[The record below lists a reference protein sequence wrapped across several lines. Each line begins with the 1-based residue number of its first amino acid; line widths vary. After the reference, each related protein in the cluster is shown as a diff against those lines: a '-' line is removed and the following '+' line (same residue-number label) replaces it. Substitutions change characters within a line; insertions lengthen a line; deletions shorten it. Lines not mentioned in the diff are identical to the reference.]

1 MILKQIIKHSLI
13 LSFVSLFC
21 FNSLIAKEYFV
32 QLKTNKDSTLFF
44 NDLKNE
50 FLKGDLNQFYYKKAF
65 KTLQSKGLDRV
76 FVVNFPSKYSNEQVL
91 SLGNHPMV
99 SLIELV
105 PDYEFFHTPNDFN
118 STAMWHLD
126 KIQARDAW
134 DIEKG
139 GKNILIAI
147 VDDGIDTAHSEFQSS
162 IWKNP
167 NEIASNGIDDD
178 NNGYVDDVFGWDMA
192 DNDNNPSVI
201 SSNNLSHG
209 THCAGIAA
217 ARTNNN
223 NGISSISYFSKIMT
237 IKCGRNGSS
246 QIFNPYQGVEY
257 AIENG
262 ARIISM
268 SWGGGSYSSIY
279 ETIFAVAAQN
289 NILCIAAAG
298 NSSTNSKMYPAGY
311 NNVIAVG
318 STTSTDAKS
327 SFSNYGNWIDV
338 MAPGSSIYSTV
349 PGNTYAT
356 YSGTSMA
363 CPMVS
368 GLCALM
374 LSRNPNLTATQVEN
388 CLKNTCDNIDFN
400 NQSYIGDLGAG
411 RINAL
416 KALRC
421 IKSVYASFNT
431 SKTFVC
437 TGDTIHFKD
446 LTSQTPNSWLWEF
459 PGGTPNV
466 STNQNP
472 IVRYSSNGTYNVKLT
487 VIRGND
493 TDIITKTNYIN
504 VGNLEAKFS
513 GVQTINRGEYATI
526 KVDFTGKAPWTLI
539 YQGNNKRDTI
549 KNILSSPHF
558 ILKKP
563 DSSIVYKPISVT
575 SNNCSGQ
582 VKDSTRITV
591 IQSIS
596 GGGNNICDSSLRFH
610 ATFGGNTGNH
620 IGFDIEVV
628 QDSIIFVAGT
638 SFNSSNSS
646 DDGFICRL
654 NKEGQVMWFKLIG
667 NNRTENV
674 FTLKVDQN
682 LNSYIVGATFSQNGS
697 DKMMFYSKF
706 NKDGTTLW
714 QKFINGNSL
723 EYMRDI
729 VISSYDKRY
738 LYFIGPGISNSFG
751 GEDFIL
757 IKCDTLGNTI
767 WTRDF
772 GNSNLERPEGVTE
785 DNDGNIYIV
794 GYRSNGSLLDRVLLK
809 ISNSGSLIFS
819 NAYSNNSLNS
829 FLFSVTH
836 YKNFIYTSGYV
847 HTNSSNREY
856 NVSKFRLNGDVVW
869 SKIYTANTNGNA
881 ISQTNIEIKNNRI
894 YNSWSVNK
902 SSVDGYIMTLDTNGN
917 ILLYNSIG
925 ATNEDNINGI
935 SSLSDNSLYYVGSTN
950 SSNKQVMIGKVNC
963 KLKSVCRE
971 LNNTLSVQNISLTK
985 NNIGFQS
992 STYNYF
998 VNISNSINN
1007 ISFNPNYNCKTT
1019 PNTTP
1024 KPDSSKCKLY
1034 SSINSFPSCLGDTSK
1049 FIASVIDSNNY
1060 NINGITWHFG
1070 DLTTLSNTYNPSK
1083 IYRNAGTFLV
1093 KLIVNS
1099 SKSGKSCSDT
1109 SSIFYT
1115 INNDVKLLTFP
1126 TNQTI
1131 CIGDSL
1137 QTISPF
1143 ISCGIKPY
1151 EYEWLPN
1158 SNINNNKLL
1167 NPHFSPKKTTTY
1179 TLIVKDKNGII
1190 AKDSF
1195 TLTVKTDC
1203 CKSIARFETN
1213 KENICSG
1220 DSVSITNSSNY
1231 DANSAFFK
1239 WTFIGAS
1246 INSHIGKTPPV
1257 FKITGNKASIKL
1269 ELSDLCSNDTLIQ
1282 NFFVF
1287 PLPTINIQKNYA
1299 ICRLDTLQL
1308 GEEAFGRTS
1317 YTWTPS
1323 FGLNNNRI
1331 SNPVA
1336 IVNNTTQ
1343 YTLNITDEYG
1353 CKNKDSVLITNY
1365 QIDKFNLGNDTGFCQ
1380 NSFVQLKAPFT
1391 NDSILWSTGEKS
1403 NTITALNKGLYW
1415 LKIKNNTCSFEDT
1428 IFVDQFN
1435 LPEFK
1440 INSSSLTYCRTP
1452 ILLSSNKTFNN
1463 AIYNW
1468 NDGSNSSSNNIQK
1481 AGKFI
1486 LTITDSNKCQYKDS
1500 ITINQ
1505 GQLPVLFEIPDTTIC
1520 ESTNFFITA
1529 PNIPNQ
1535 TYLWNN
1541 TQSGPS
1547 YLVTRGG
1554 NYTLRAST
1562 QCGDT
1567 SVSFKVIT
1575 EDCNCYLWIPNAF
1588 SPNNDQVNDKFEF
1601 VSTCPIIEFDIK
1613 IYSNWGELLFQTNDP
1628 NFKWDGTYK
1637 GELLPLGVYFYVVK
1651 YRKSLNNLQLFE
1663 EDHGFINLI
1672 E

>member
-1 MILKQIIKHSLI
+1 MILKQIIKHTLI
-13 LSFVSLFC
+13 ISFLSLFC
-21 FNSLIAKEYFV
+21 FNSLNAKEYFV
-32 QLKTNKDSTLFF
+32 QLKSNKDSTLFF
-44 NDLKNE
+44 NYLKSE
-50 FLKGDLNQFYYKKAF
+50 FLKGDLNEFYYKKAF

-76 FVVNFPSKYSNEQVL
+76 FVVNFNSKYSNEQIL
-91 SLGNHPMV
+91 SLGSNPMV

-105 PDYEFFHTPNDFN
+105 PVYEFFHTPNDFN
-118 STAMWHLD
+118 TSRMWHLD
-126 KIQARDAW
+126 KIKARDAW
-134 DIEKG
+134 NIEKG
-139 GKNILIAI
+139 GKNILIAV

-162 IWKNP
+162 IWKNT
-167 NEIASNGIDDD
+167 NEIANNGIDDD
-178 NNGYVDDVFGWDMA
+178 NNGYIDDIFGWDMA
-192 DNDNNPSVI
+192 DNDNNPSVT

-223 NGISSISYFSKIMT
+223 SGISSISYFSKIMT

-268 SWGGGSYSSIY
+268 SWGGGSYSYIY

-298 NSSTNSKMYPAGY
+298 NSSTNAKMYPAGY

-349 PGNTYAT
+349 PGNNYAT

-374 LSRNPNLTATQVEN
+374 LSRNPNLTATQVES
-388 CLKNTCDNIDFN
+388 CLKNTCDNIDSA
-400 NQSYIGDLGAG
+400 NQSYIGSIGAG

-416 KALRC
+416 EALRC
-421 IKSVYASFNT
+421 IKSLNASFNT

-437 TGDTIHFKD
+437 TGDTINFKD
-446 LTSQTPNSWLWEF
+446 LSFPTPNSWLWEF

-472 IVRYSSNGTYNVKLT
+472 VVRYSSNGTYNVKLT

-493 TDIITKTNYIN
+493 TDITTASNYIN

-513 GVQTINRGEYATI
+513 GVQTINEGEYATI
-526 KVDFTGKAPWTLI
+526 KVDFTGTAPWTLI

-575 SNNCSGQ
+575 SNTCSGQ
-582 VKDSTRITV
+582 VNDSTKITV
-591 IQSIS
+591 IKGPS
-596 GGGNNICDSSLRFH
+596 GGGSNICDSSLRFH

-646 DDGFICRL
+646 DDGFVCRL
-654 NKEGQVMWFKLIG
+654 NKEGQIMWFKLIG

-682 LNSYIVGATFSQNGS
+682 LNVYIVGATFNQNGS

-706 NKDGTTLW
+706 NKNGTTLW

-738 LYFIGPGISNSFG
+738 LYFTGPGISNSFG

-772 GNSNLERPEGVTE
+772 GNSNLERPEGITE
-785 DNDGNIYIV
+785 DNDGNIYIC
-794 GYRSNGSLLDRVLLK
+794 GYRTNSSSLDRVLLK
-809 ISNSGSLIFS
+809 VSSSGSLIFS

-829 FLFSVTH
+829 FLFGVTH

-869 SKIYTANTNGNA
+869 SKIYAAGTNGNA

-917 ILLYNSIG
+917 VLLYNSIG
-925 ATNEDNINGI
+925 TSNEDNINGI
-935 SSLSDNSLYYVGSTN
+935 SSITDNSLYYIGSTN
-950 SSNKQVMIGKVNC
+950 SSNKQIMIGKVNC
-963 KLKSVCRE
+963 KLKSICRE
-971 LNNTLSVQNISLTK
+971 LNNTLSVQNITLTK

-998 VNISNSINN
+998 ENATNSINN
-1007 ISFNPNYNCKTT
+1007 ISQKPTYTCKSNENIVGIKCNLKGDFTFT
-1019 PNTTP
+1019 NTCIN
-1024 KPDSSKCKLY
+1024 DSVKFY
-1034 SSINSFPSCLGDTSK
+1034 ATS
-1049 FIASVIDSNNY
+1049 IDSNNFNIRDYYWDFGNNSQISRDATPVTLYKLSGNY
-1060 NINGITWHFG
+1060 NV
-1070 DLTTLSNTYNPSK
+1070 
-1083 IYRNAGTFLV
+1083 R
-1093 KLIVNS
+1093 LIS
-1099 SKSGKSCSDT
+1099 T
-1109 SSIFYT
+1109 SSNGLKTCADTIT
-1115 INNDVKLLTFP
+1115 KTVSINNDVKLLTFP
-1126 TNQTI
+1126 TSQTI
-1131 CIGDSL
+1131 CRGDSI
-1137 QTISPF
+1137 QTISPI

-1151 EYEWLPN
+1151 EYEWFPN
-1158 SNINNNKLL
+1158 TNINNNKLL
-1167 NPHFSPKKTTTY
+1167 NPYFSPKKTTTY
-1179 TLIVKDKNGII
+1179 TLIVKDQNGII

-1195 TLTVKTDC
+1195 TLTVNTNC

-1220 DSVSITNSSNY
+1220 DSVLLINTSSHDPNSV
-1231 DANSAFFK
+1231 FFK
-1239 WTFIGAS
+1239 WTLTGAS
-1246 INSHIGKTPPV
+1246 INTYIGKTPPI
-1257 FKITGNKASIKL
+1257 FKITGNTASIKL
-1269 ELSDLCSNDTLIQ
+1269 ELSDLCSNDTSIQ
-1282 NFFVF
+1282 NFFIF
-1287 PLPTINIQKNYA
+1287 PLPKINIQKNFA
-1299 ICRLDTLQL
+1299 ICRLDTIQL
-1308 GEEAFGRTS
+1308 GEESFGRTS

-1323 FGLNNNRI
+1323 LGLNNNRI
-1331 SNPVA
+1331 SNPIA
-1336 IVNNTTQ
+1336 ITDQSIQ
-1343 YTLNITDEYG
+1343 YKLNVTDEYG
-1353 CKNKDSVLITNY
+1353 CKNIDSVQITNY
-1365 QIDKFNLGNDTGFCQ
+1365 RINKFTLGNDTGFCKF
-1380 NSFVQLKAPFT
+1380 NSLQLNAPLT
-1391 NDSILWSTGEKS
+1391 NDSIIWSTGEKS
-1403 NTITALNKGLYW
+1403 NSITVSNKGLYW
-1415 LKIKNNTCSFEDT
+1415 LKVKNKTCSFEDS
-1428 IFVDQFN
+1428 IFVNLFN

-1440 INSSSLTYCRTP
+1440 INSSSLTYCKTP
-1452 ILLSSNKTFNN
+1452 ILLSPNKTFNN
-1463 AIYNW
+1463 AVYSW
-1468 NDGSNSSSNNIQK
+1468 NIGNNTSNINVQK
-1481 AGKFI
+1481 AGKYL
-1486 LTITDSNKCQYKDS
+1486 LTITDSNKCQYIDS
-1500 ITINQ
+1500 ILINQ
-1505 GQLPVLFEIPDTTIC
+1505 GQLPLLFGISDTTIC

-1562 QCGDT
+1562 PCGDT
-1567 SVSFKVIT
+1567 SVAFKVTT
-1575 EDCNCYLWIPNAF
+1575 EDCNCYIWIPNAF
-1588 SPNNDQVNDKFEF
+1588 SPNNDQINDRFEF
-1601 VSTCPIIEFDIK
+1601 VSTCPIIEFDLK
-1613 IYSNWGELLFQTNDP
+1613 IFSSWGELLFQTNDP

-1637 GELLPLGVYFYVVK
+1637 GESLPLGVYFFHVK
-1651 YRKSLNNLQLFE
+1651 YRKVSNNLQLFE
-1663 EDHGFINLI
+1663 EKHGFINLK

>member
-1 MILKQIIKHSLI
+1 MILKQIIKHTLI
-13 LSFVSLFC
+13 LSFVILFC
-21 FNSLIAKEYFV
+21 FNRLNAKEYFV

-44 NDLKNE
+44 NDLKKE

-65 KTLQSKGLDRV
+65 KTLQSRGLDRV

-91 SLGNHPMV
+91 SLNKHPMV

-105 PDYEFFHTPNDFN
+105 PEYEFFHTPNDFN
-118 STAMWHLD
+118 STTLWHLD
-126 KIQARDAW
+126 KIKARDAW

-167 NEIASNGIDDD
+167 NEIANNGIDDD

-192 DNDNNPSVI
+192 DNDNNPSVT
-201 SSNNLSHG
+201 SANNLSHG

-279 ETIFAVAAQN
+279 ESIFAVAAQN

-298 NSSTNSKMYPAGY
+298 NSSTSSKMYPAGY

-349 PGNTYAT
+349 PGNNYTT

-374 LSRNPNLTATQVEN
+374 LSRNPNLTATQVES
-388 CLKNTCDNIDFN
+388 CLKSTCDNIDAA
-400 NQSYIGDLGAG
+400 NQSYIGNIGAG

-416 KALRC
+416 EALRC
-421 IKSVYASFNT
+421 IKSVNAAFYT

-446 LTSQTPNSWLWEF
+446 LTFPTPNSWLWEF

-472 IVRYSSNGTYNVKLT
+472 VVRYSSNGLYNVKLT

-513 GVQTINRGEYATI
+513 GVQTINRGEFATI
-526 KVDFTGKAPWTLI
+526 KVDFTGSAPWTLI

-563 DSSIVYKPISVT
+563 DSSIVYKPISVI

-582 VKDSTRITV
+582 VKDSTKITV
-591 IQSIS
+591 IQPS
-596 GGGNNICDSSLRFH
+596 GGGGSNICDSSLRFH

-620 IGFDIEVV
+620 IGFNIEVV

-646 DDGFICRL
+646 DDGFVCRL
-654 NKEGQVMWFKLIG
+654 NKEGQIMWFKLIG

-682 LNSYIVGATFSQNGS
+682 LNSYIVGATFNQNGS

-738 LYFIGPGISNSFG
+738 LYFTGPGISNSFG

-772 GNSNLERPEGVTE
+772 GNSNLERPEGITE

-794 GYRSNGSLLDRVLLK
+794 GYRSNGSLLDRVLIK
-809 ISNSGSLIFS
+809 VSSSGSLIFS

-829 FLFSVTH
+829 FLFSAAI
-836 YKNFIYTSGYV
+836 YKNFIYASGYV
-847 HTNSSNREY
+847 HRNSSNREY
-856 NVSKFRLNGDVVW
+856 NLTKFRLNGDVVW
-869 SKIYTANTNGNA
+869 SKTYVANTNSVA
-881 ISQTNIEIKNNRI
+881 ISQTKVEVKNNRI
-894 YNSWSVNK
+894 FNCWSASIANI
-902 SSVDGYIMTLDTNGN
+902 DGYIMTLDTNGN
-917 ILLYNSIG
+917 VLLYNSIG
-925 ATNEDNINGI
+925 TSNEDIINGI
-935 SSLSDNSLYYVGSTN
+935 SSLSDNSLYYIGSTN
-950 SSNKQVMIGKVNC
+950 SSNKQIMIGKVNC
-963 KLKSVCRE
+963 KLKSICRE
-971 LNNTLSVQNISLTK
+971 LNNTLSVQNITLTK

-992 STYNYF
+992 TTYNYF
-998 VNISNSINN
+998 ENATNSINN
-1007 ISFNPNYNCKTT
+1007 VSQKPTYTCKSNENIVGIKCNLKGDFAFT
-1019 PNTTP
+1019 NTCIN
-1024 KPDSSKCKLY
+1024 DSVKFY
-1034 SSINSFPSCLGDTSK
+1034 ATS
-1049 FIASVIDSNNY
+1049 IDSNNFNIRDYYWDFGNNSQISNNATPVMLYKLSGNY
-1060 NINGITWHFG
+1060 NV
-1070 DLTTLSNTYNPSK
+1070 
-1083 IYRNAGTFLV
+1083 R
-1093 KLIVNS
+1093 LIS
-1099 SKSGKSCSDT
+1099 T
-1109 SSIFYT
+1109 SSNGLKTCADTIT
-1115 INNDVKLLTFP
+1115 KTVSINNDVKLLTFP
-1126 TNQTI
+1126 TSQTI
-1131 CIGDSL
+1131 CRGDSL
-1137 QTISPF
+1137 QTISPI

-1151 EYEWLPN
+1151 EYEWFPNTNIN
-1158 SNINNNKLL
+1158 SNKVL
-1167 NPHFSPKKTTTY
+1167 NPYFSPKKTTTY
-1179 TLIVKDKNGII
+1179 TLIVKDQNGII

-1195 TLTVKTDC
+1195 TLTVNTNC

-1213 KENICSG
+1213 KENICNG
-1220 DSVSITNSSNY
+1220 DSVLLINTSSHDPNSV
-1231 DANSAFFK
+1231 FFK
-1239 WTFIGAS
+1239 WTLTGAS
-1246 INSHIGKTPPV
+1246 INTYIGKTPPI
-1257 FKITGNKASIKL
+1257 FKITGNTASIKL
-1269 ELSDLCSNDTLIQ
+1269 ELSDLCSNDTSIQ

-1287 PLPTINIQKNYA
+1287 PLPNINIQKNYA

-1308 GEEAFGRTS
+1308 GEESFGRTS

-1323 FGLNNNRI
+1323 LGLNNNRI
-1331 SNPVA
+1331 SNPIA
-1336 IVNNTTQ
+1336 ITDQSIQ
-1343 YTLNITDEYG
+1343 YKLNITDEYG
-1353 CKNKDSVLITNY
+1353 CKNIDSVQITNY
-1365 QIDKFNLGNDTGFCQ
+1365 SINKFTLGNDTGFCKF
-1380 NSFVQLKAPFT
+1380 NSLQLSAPFT
-1391 NDSILWSTGEKS
+1391 NDSIIWSTGERS
-1403 NTITALNKGLYW
+1403 NTITVSNKGLYW
-1415 LKIKNNTCSFEDT
+1415 LKVKNNTCSFEDS

-1440 INSSSLTYCRTP
+1440 INSSSLTYCKTP
-1452 ILLSSNKTFNN
+1452 IILSTNKTFNN
-1463 AIYNW
+1463 ATYNW
-1468 NDGSNSSSNNIQK
+1468 NNGNNSSSLNIQK
-1481 AGKFI
+1481 SGKFL

-1505 GQLPVLFEIPDTTIC
+1505 GQLPVLLGISDTTIC
-1520 ESTNFFITA
+1520 ESTNFFVTA

-1554 NYTLRAST
+1554 NYTVKAST

-1575 EDCNCYLWIPNAF
+1575 EDCNCYVWIPNAF
-1588 SPNNDQVNDKFEF
+1588 SPNNNQINDKFEF
-1601 VSTCPIIEFDIK
+1601 VATCPIIEFDIK
-1613 IYSNWGELLFQTNDP
+1613 IYSSWGELLFQTNDP
-1628 NFKWDGTYK
+1628 SFKWDGTYK

-1651 YRKSLNNLQLFE
+1651 YRKVLNNLQLYE
-1663 EDHGFINLI
+1663 ENHGFINLK